1 MAARRC
7 DRCRGSGRH
16 VCKPR
21 AEHVVG
27 FFEEL
32 LVHTKGR
39 WARSPFKLEVWQRRD
54 IVVPLFGTVEYST
67 EWKRWVRSYRTGWL
81 EMGRKNGKSEL
92 LAGFAIVLLCGDD
105 EEGSEVYGCA
115 RDRDQARVVYQ
126 VAERMV
132 DLSPVL
138 SKRLKVYRSAKRLVD
153 ERTGSFYQVVAADA
167 VGNLG
172 LNPHG
177 VLFDEV
183 LAQPNR
189 ELWDAFVTA
198 MGTREQPLMI
208 AATTP
213 GDDPVGLC
221 AVEHDYTERV
231 LRQPH
236 LDPRRFGYI
245 RNTPQGADPFNP
257 KTWRLANPALG
268 QFKSLQVM
276 RDAAKQARHN
286 PAALKAFKQF
296 QLGMWGTSA
305 VTAWIDLQAWDQT
318 AGLVRVEEMAGRPA
332 YAGLDLAST
341 TDLAAWCV
349 TVGSEPDEE
358 GNRTFDSVWRTWAPE
373 AKRGELDERTGGQA
387 SVWARQGFLRF
398 TEGDVIDYRAILQD
412 VDEDARRF
420 DIAEVGYDR
429 WGMTQMSQDLTD
441 LGLVVVPIGQGFASM
456 SAPTKAFEGLVRS
469 GHYRHGGNPVMR
481 WMIDNVR
488 LRTDPAGN
496 IKADKGKSAEK
507 IDGVIAAIM
516 ALDRALRAGP
526 PIRSVYEE
534 RGLITA

>member
-1 MAARRC
+1 
-7 DRCRGSGRH
+7 